1 MEVLPVLS
9 SATMCSAWWYLL
21 ALCLCGLEVLLSLF
35 SCFVLWTCDSWV
47 PGIHEKWRGSLFS
60 ASPCSISVIVE
71 DPDLMS
77 NTGAPDNH
85 LFCGVIW
92 WQQRALSFLKIK
104 VLSSVA
110 LCYAP
115 MAAEC
120 TELMRNVGDPCLQLT
135 CSVLVTNEGPV
146 LWMNGTAS
154 STQLLCAL
162 SKWKNSQLNSEVR
175 EIRQVPTLWCI
186 KAISKSVLH
195 CRNVS
200 RSYFSGQ

>member
-47 PGIHEKWRGSLFS
+47 PGIHEKWRWSLFS
-60 ASPCSISVIVE
+60 ASQYSISVIVE

-77 NTGAPDNH
+77 NTGAPDDH

-104 VLSSVA
+104 VLSLLS
-110 LCYAP
+110 
-115 MAAEC
+115 
-120 TELMRNVGDPCLQLT
+120 
-135 CSVLVTNEGPV
+135 CSVLCPNGSWMYWAHEECRWSLSSADLFCPGDQWGPCS
-146 LWMNGTAS
+146 LDEWNCFQYSTA
-154 STQLLCAL
+154 LC
-162 SKWKNSQLNSEVR
+162 SVQMKKF
-175 EIRQVPTLWCI
+175 TI
-186 KAISKSVLH
+186 K
-195 CRNVS
+195 
-200 RSYFSGQ
+200 